1 MVMSHLSNPKY
12 EDANEQNVR
21 IIRHKNVCVKLQIS
35 SAKLFDMV
43 ARGHF
48 LKPFTLIP
56 GGRAVG
62 WLESDVNRWVI
73 ERKEAALTSNVKSQA
88 SNFKCFSLGANHE

>member
-1 MVMSHLSNPKY
+1 MIISHLSNS
-12 EDANEQNVR
+12 ANTGIIEPNVR
-21 IIRHKNVCVKLQIS
+21 VIRHNSVCEKLDIS

-43 ARGHF
+43 ACGLF
-48 LKPFTLIP
+48 PKPFTIIP

-73 ERKEAALTSNVKSQA
+73 ERKESALLKHKAEQSSGVERVSR
-88 SNFKCFSLGANHE
+88 GGNHE